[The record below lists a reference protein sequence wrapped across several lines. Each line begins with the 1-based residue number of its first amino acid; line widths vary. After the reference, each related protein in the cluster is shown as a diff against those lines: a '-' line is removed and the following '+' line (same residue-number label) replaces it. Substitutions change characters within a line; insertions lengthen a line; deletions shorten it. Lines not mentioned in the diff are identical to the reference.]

1 MIMSFPSSRQINFV
15 SSIPIRFL
23 STGFTKTKFIKKNI
37 PAVFIDADGVLKYG
51 NEPIPKA
58 KEAIDLLR

>member
-1 MIMSFPSSRQINFV
+1 MIISVLNSKQMSIF
-15 SSIPIRFL
+15 SSIPTRYL
-23 STGFTKTKFIKKNI
+23 SNSFKGSNIIKKNI